1 MKKTTQE
8 FLVAVTCI
16 SSLILITGLSWGLVT
31 DIKIEPVTSDNIV
44 DPGDLEAVT
53 AKISITDD
61 GNEDQW
67 FFLRVSN
74 QNPDQQGNKG
84 VKDSAIDRIELY
96 DDVNSDGVP
105 DRNAGEFVADGKL
118 DENGRALLNL
128 QKRGLGYPIGTLDE
142 QTVSNFLLVVIV
154 QPEQTA
160 RGDQIVLN
168 FGNNAFFFLQAAAVA
183 PPADQ
188 RVVEGPIARGIESI
202 TVTALKENVPVSF
215 GKSIELAAI
224 EIKSDVTQKLRSL
237 SLRFEPPFVRES
249 VATLSLYR
257 DAEPFKMFNESD
269 SAIGEVQT
277 DVVTMI
283 FDLDEEIKGMLGST
297 DPVTNN
303 FILVAKVESEEIARE
318 NDKLGIIIETETAL
332 GFSISGSAGPSE
344 NFSSTGPIITKM
356 PEQPVVKILVP
367 DRLPPTR
374 FDDQGIIDFSAV
386 GPNPE
391 AKIMLYY
398 AEKSNYGPKDADQLR
413 ASVAVG
419 TAGVIVPASA
429 GTDEPDAVNL
439 TVGSEVT
446 SIVWDTHEIPE
457 GIYTIYGII
466 EDFTAI
472 SSDLARSPGK
482 IEVRHDVDI
491 LNLSPEDDIA
501 VTDGSVVIQWND
513 KKNRGNARINLFY
526 SPLDLSTADVVS
538 LSENAELIVVDLS
551 EDDDGT
557 LGQYKWDFTTARVP
571 ENKDG
576 VYIYAI
582 ISDRDTGSKTEKQIK
597 QKAVRSDGKVIITYP
612 PLIKLISPIRE
623 GSKATTEF
631 TISWLN
637 EDLDNNGVSVN
648 LYYHQRKTSSAV
660 DILIDSIGN
669 QSTSLSG
676 TVAEGVSAASS
687 SIGQGSYSWDIQSF
701 ELDNGINLNGSY
713 YIYARIADSSGNEGY
728 DISSGAL
735 TIRKVQIRLR
745 PNALVVGPGEEFDV
759 AVQLRSPAVAIS
771 GASVYLTFDDRFLQV
786 GNVDQ
791 PFRQLSSV
799 DELRAQG
806 IENPT
811 DQQLENYKNTLV
823 FDLDDVETNQ
833 QEILENDNHGDA
845 IEDSMANGISGYQL
859 DYSIVV
865 KNPTAII
872 KLNEYRTLAKIG
884 FKVKKDFGTRP
895 INTTI
900 SFDFDEATNNRST
913 SVVAVNENG
922 DVEDISPIAINPALR
937 VQVVPYA
944 SITGKI
950 LLEGRQDHSALVTF
964 ALRRPGQTEDI
975 PIGLSG
981 VPAPKPKANGNEEAE
996 ASVEQEVITSITNDE
1011 DPALEG
1017 IQITPKPD
1025 GTYTI
1030 NGIPTGTWELV
1041 AKAPSYIRG
1050 QYMSKAVGSNS
1061 YMLRVVPGDKLQ
1073 DINIYSQDGKSQ
1085 RLTGGDVDNDNRIN
1099 IADLSTLM
1107 TVFGTVEG
1115 SEVFDEDADINNDG
1129 KVNLS
1134 DFSILARNFGK
1145 LGVPPTASSG
1155 PPPAA
1160 APSVI
1165 TNVVRLSTPIT
1176 PNVVQM
1182 NDVIDVSFVV
1192 DFNRVRGYAFEVE
1205 YDPKSLG
1212 LVEDSVQEGDLFGTN
1227 PALSRSFFISRDY
1240 ETNYGTRKII
1250 VANMVTGD
1258 DDSIMGTGSLAK
1270 FRFIA
1275 RTDDISELQFK
1286 ELTVVGDDQNL
1297 VKLPN
1302 VWNRSIEPLKTPS
1315 QTELIQNYPNPFNPE
1330 TWIPYRLSQP
1340 SSVTIVVYDATGQ
1353 QIRRIDIG
1361 VQPVGDYTRREHAI
1375 YWDGQND
1382 FGEQVASGIYFY
1394 ELITNHYDAIKKM
1407 VILK

>member
-8 FLVAVTCI
+8 FLLAVTCI
-16 SSLILITGLSWGLVT
+16 SSLVLITGLSWGLVT
-31 DIKIEPVTSDNIV
+31 DIKIEPVTSDYIV
-44 DPGDLEAVT
+44 DPGDLEAVVS
-53 AKISITDD
+53 KIAITDD
-61 GNEDQW
+61 GNQDQW

-74 QNPDQQGNKG
+74 QSPDNKG
-84 VKDSAIDRIELY
+84 SKGISANAVDRIELY
-96 DDVNSDGVP
+96 EDVNSDGVS
-105 DRNAGEFVADGKL
+105 DRNAGEFVTDGKL

-142 QTVSNFLLVVIV
+142 QTVTNFLLVVVV
-154 QPEQTA
+154 QSEQTK

-168 FGNNAFFFLQAAAVA
+168 FGKNAFFFLQAAAVA

-188 RVVEGPIARGIESI
+188 RVVEGSTVRGIESI

-215 GKSIELAAI
+215 GRSIELAAI
-224 EIKSDVTQKLRSL
+224 EIKSDVTQNLRSL

-249 VATLSLYR
+249 VAALSLYR

-277 DVVTMI
+277 DVVTMV
-283 FDLDEEIKGMLGST
+283 FDLDEEIKGTLDSIE
-297 DPVTNN
+297 PVTNN
-303 FILVAKVESEEIARE
+303 FILVAKVEPEDVARE
-318 NDKLGIIIETETAL
+318 NDKLGIIIEAKTGF
-332 GFSISGSAGPSE
+332 GFSVSGSAGPSK
-344 NFSSTGPIITKM
+344 NFSSTGPIITQM
-356 PEQPVVKILVP
+356 PEQPVIKILVP

-398 AEKSNYGPKDADQLR
+398 AEKSNYGPKDVDQLR
-413 ASVAVG
+413 ASISIG
-419 TAGVIVPASA
+419 TSAGVIVLASA
-429 GTDEPDAVNL
+429 GADEPDAVSL

-457 GIYTIYGII
+457 GTYTIYGII

-472 SSDLARSPGK
+472 SSDLARSFGK

-491 LNLSPEDDIA
+491 SNLSPKDDTA
-501 VTDGSVVIQWND
+501 VTDGSFVIQWND

-571 ENKDG
+571 ESKDG

-582 ISDRDTGSKTEKQIK
+582 ISDRDSGSKTEKQIK

-623 GSKATTEF
+623 GSKAITEF
-631 TISWLN
+631 TLSWLS
-637 EDLDNNGVSVN
+637 EDLDNNGVSVS
-648 LYYHQRKTSSAV
+648 LYYHQRHTETAI

-676 TVAEGVSAASS
+676 TIAEGVSATPTN
-687 SIGQGSYSWDIQSF
+687 IGQDSYSWDIQSF
-701 ELDNGINLNGSY
+701 ESENGVNLNGSY

-728 DISSGAL
+728 DISSGTL

-745 PNALVVGPGEEFDV
+745 PNALVAGPGEEFDV
-759 AVQLRSPAVAIS
+759 AVQLRSSAIAIS
-771 GASVYLTFDDRFLQV
+771 GASIYLTFDDRFLQV
-786 GNVDQ
+786 GNAEQ
-791 PFRQLSSV
+791 PFRQLSSS
-799 DELRAQG
+799 DELRIQG

-811 DQQLENYKNTLV
+811 GQQLEDYKKTLV
-823 FDLDDVETNQ
+823 FDFDDAEANQ
-833 QEILENDNHGDA
+833 QEILENDNHGDTV
-845 IEDSMANGISGYQL
+845 EDSMANGISGYQL
-859 DYSIVV
+859 DYSVVV
-865 KNPTAII
+865 KNANSIV

-884 FKVKKDFGTRP
+884 FKVKKDVGTRP

-913 SVVAVNENG
+913 SVVAVNESA
-922 DVEDISPIAINPALR
+922 DVEDISPIAVNPALR

-950 LLEGRQDHSALVTF
+950 LLEGRQDHSSLITF
-964 ALRRPGQTEDI
+964 ALRRPGQMKDI
-975 PIGLSG
+975 PIGLSA
-981 VPAPKPKANGNEEAE
+981 VPAPKPNANKEA
-996 ASVEQEVITSITNDE
+996 AVSVDQEVITSITNDE

-1050 QYMSKAVGSNS
+1050 QYMSKTRGTNS
-1061 YMLRVVPGDKLQ
+1061 YVLRVVPGDKLQ
-1073 DINIYSQDGKSQ
+1073 DINIYSQGGKSQ

-1115 SEVFDEDADINNDG
+1115 SDIFNKDADINNDG

-1145 LGVPPTASSG
+1145 LGVPPTVSSG
-1155 PPPAA
+1155 LPPAA
-1160 APSVI
+1160 APSIISDVI
-1165 TNVVRLSTPIT
+1165 RLSMPIT
-1176 PNVVQM
+1176 PEVVQM
-1182 NDVIDVSFVV
+1182 NEVINVSFVA

-1205 YDPKSLG
+1205 YDPQSLK
-1212 LVEDSVQEGDLFGTN
+1212 LIEDSVQEGELFQEN
-1227 PALSRSFFISRDY
+1227 ADRSQPFFISRDY

-1250 VANMVTGD
+1250 VANMIAGNE
-1258 DDSIMGTGSLAK
+1258 DSIVGSGSLAK

-1275 RTDDISELQFK
+1275 RTDNISELRFK
-1286 ELTVVGDDQNL
+1286 ELTIVGDDQNL
-1297 VKLPN
+1297 VKLPD
-1302 VWNRSIEPLKTPS
+1302 VWNRSIEPLKVPS

-1340 SSVTIVVYDATGQ
+1340 SPVTIMVYDATGQ

-1361 VQPVGDYTRREHAI
+1361 IQPVGDYTRKNHAI

-1382 FGEQVASGIYFY
+1382 FGEKVASGVYFY
-1394 ELITNHYDAIKKM
+1394 ELVTNHYDAIKKM

>member
-16 SSLILITGLSWGLVT
+16 SSLVLITGLSWGLVT

-44 DPGDLEAVT
+44 DPGDLEAVA
-53 AKISITDD
+53 AKIAITDD

-74 QNPDQQGNKG
+74 QSPDKKG
-84 VKDSAIDRIELY
+84 GKGISDNAVDRIELY
-96 DDVNSDGVP
+96 EDTNSDGVP

-142 QTVSNFLLVVIV
+142 QTITNFLLVVVV
-154 QPEQTA
+154 QPEQTK

-188 RVVEGPIARGIESI
+188 RAVEGPTIRGIESI

-237 SLRFEPPFVRES
+237 SVRFEPPFVRES

-269 SAIGEVQT
+269 NAIGEVQT
-277 DVVTMI
+277 DVVTMV
-283 FDLDEEIKGMLGST
+283 FDLDEKIEGMLGSSE
-297 DPVTNN
+297 PITNN

-318 NDKLGIIIETETAL
+318 NDRLGLIIETETGL

-398 AEKSNYGPKDADQLR
+398 ADKSNYGPKDVDQLR
-413 ASVAVG
+413 ASVTVG
-419 TAGVIVPASA
+419 TGAGVIVPDSS
-429 GTDEPDAVNL
+429 GSDEPDAINL
-439 TVGSEVT
+439 TVGSDVT
-446 SIVWDTHEIPE
+446 SIVWDTHEVPE
-457 GIYTIYGII
+457 GVYTIYGII
-466 EDFTAI
+466 EDFTSI
-472 SSDLARSPGK
+472 SSDLARSFGK

-491 LNLSPEDDIA
+491 WNLSPEDDVA

-513 KKNRGNARINLFY
+513 KKNQGNARINLFY

-582 ISDRDTGSKTEKQIK
+582 ISDRDTGSKAEKQIK
-597 QKAVRSDGKVIITYP
+597 QKAVRSDGRVIITYP

-623 GSKATTEF
+623 GSKAITEF

-637 EDLDNNGVSVN
+637 EDLDNNGVLVS
-648 LYYHQRKTSSAV
+648 LYYHQKHTTSAV

-676 TVAEGVSAASS
+676 TIAEGASVAPIN
-687 SIGQGSYSWDIQSF
+687 IGQGSYSWDIQSF

-728 DISSGAL
+728 DVSSGAL

-759 AVQLRSPAVAIS
+759 VVQLRSSAIAIS
-771 GASVYLTFDDRFLQV
+771 GASIYLTFDDRFLQV
-786 GNVDQ
+786 GDVDQ
-791 PFRQLSSV
+791 PFRQLSSI
-799 DELRAQG
+799 DELRIQG
-806 IENPT
+806 VENPT

-823 FDLDDVETNQ
+823 FDSNDAEENQ
-833 QEILENDNHGDA
+833 QEVLENDNHGDA

-859 DYSIVV
+859 DYSVVV
-865 KNPTAII
+865 KNPNAIV
-872 KLNEYRTLAKIG
+872 KLAEYRTLAKIG

-913 SVVAVNENG
+913 SVVAVNESG
-922 DVEDISPIAINPALR
+922 DVEDISPIAVNPALR

-944 SITGKI
+944 SITGKV
-950 LLEGRQDHSALVTF
+950 LLEGRQDHSSLVTF
-964 ALRRPGQTEDI
+964 ALRRPGQTKDI
-975 PIGLSG
+975 PIGLSA
-981 VPAPKPKANGNEEAE
+981 VPAPKPEVAG
-996 ASVEQEVITSITNDE
+996 SVEQEVITSITNDE
-1011 DPALEG
+1011 DPAVEG

-1025 GTYTI
+1025 GSYTI

-1050 QYMSKAVGSNS
+1050 QYMSKTGGSNS

-1115 SEVFDEDADINNDG
+1115 GDLFDGDADINNDG

-1165 TNVVRLSTPIT
+1165 SNVVRLSTPIT
-1176 PNVVQM
+1176 PEVVQM
-1182 NDVIDVSFVV
+1182 HEVINVSFAV
-1192 DFNRVRGYAFEVE
+1192 DFNGVRGYAFEVE
-1205 YDPKSLG
+1205 YDPQALG
-1212 LVEDSVQEGDLFGTN
+1212 LIEDSVQEGELFGAN
-1227 PALSRSFFISRDY
+1227 ADRSRSFFISRDY
-1240 ETNYGTRKII
+1240 ETNDGTRKII

-1258 DDSIMGTGSLAK
+1258 EDSIMGTGSLAK

-1275 RTDDISELQFK
+1275 RTDNISELQFK
-1286 ELTVVGDDQNL
+1286 ELTVIGDDQNL
-1297 VKLPN
+1297 VKLPD
-1302 VWNRSIEPLKTPS
+1302 VWNRSIESLKVPS

-1340 SSVTIVVYDATGQ
+1340 SSVTVVVYDATGQ
-1353 QIRRIDIG
+1353 QIRHMDVGI
-1361 VQPVGDYTRREHAI
+1361 QPVGDYTRKNHAI
-1375 YWDGQND
+1375 YWNGQND
-1382 FGEQVASGIYFY
+1382 FGEKVASGVYFY

>member
-53 AKISITDD
+53 AKIAITDD

-74 QNPDQQGNKG
+74 QSPDQNGSKG
-84 VKDSAIDRIELY
+84 INDNAVDRIELY

-142 QTVSNFLLVVIV
+142 QTVNNFLLVVIV
-154 QPEQTA
+154 QSEQTA
-160 RGDQIVLN
+160 RGAQLVLN

-183 PPADQ
+183 PPVDQ
-188 RVVEGPIARGIESI
+188 RVVEGPTVRGIESI

-277 DVVTMI
+277 DVVTMV
-283 FDLDEEIKGMLGST
+283 FDLDEEIKGLLSST

-318 NDKLGIIIETETAL
+318 NDKLGIIVETETAF
-332 GFSISGSAGPSE
+332 GFSISGSSGPSE

-386 GPNPE
+386 GPNTE

-398 AEKSNYGPKDADQLR
+398 AEKSNYGPKDVDQLR
-413 ASVAVG
+413 ASVTVG
-419 TAGVIVPASA
+419 TGGVIVPASA
-429 GTDEPDAVNL
+429 GADESDAVDL

-491 LNLSPEDDIA
+491 WGLSPEDDIA
-501 VTDGSVVIQWND
+501 VTDGSVVIQWSD
-513 KKNRGNARINLFY
+513 KKNRGDARINLFY

-582 ISDRDTGSKTEKQIK
+582 ISDRNTGSKTESQIK

-623 GSKATTEF
+623 GSKAITEF

-648 LYYHQRKTSSAV
+648 LYYHQRIATSAI

-669 QSTSLSG
+669 QSTNLSG
-676 TVAEGVSAASS
+676 TIAQGVSAAPV

-735 TIRKVQIRLR
+735 AIRKVQIRLR

-759 AVQLRSPAVAIS
+759 AVQLRSSAIAIS
-771 GASVYLTFDDRFLQV
+771 GASIYLTFDDRFLQV

-799 DELRAQG
+799 DELRIQG
-806 IENPT
+806 FENPT
-811 DQQLENYKNTLV
+811 EQQLENYKNTLV
-823 FDLDDVETNQ
+823 FDFDDAETNQ
-833 QEILENDNHGDA
+833 QEILENDSHGDA

-859 DYSIVV
+859 DYSVVV
-865 KNPTAII
+865 KNSNAIV

-913 SVVAVNENG
+913 SVVAVNESG
-922 DVEDISPIAINPALR
+922 DVEDIFPIAVNPALR

-950 LLEGRQDHSALVTF
+950 LLEGRQDHSSLVTF
-964 ALRRPGQTEDI
+964 ALRRPGQTKDI
-975 PIGLSG
+975 PIGLSA
-981 VPAPKPKANGNEEAE
+981 VPAPQPNDGEGVDVNVK
-996 ASVEQEVITSITNDE
+996 QEVITSITNDE

-1050 QYMSKAVGSNS
+1050 QYISRTVGSNS

-1115 SEVFDEDADINNDG
+1115 GDLFDEDADINNDG

-1165 TNVVRLSTPIT
+1165 SNVVRLSTPIT
-1176 PNVVQM
+1176 PEVVQM
-1182 NDVIDVSFVV
+1182 NEAINVSFVV

-1212 LVEDSVQEGDLFGTN
+1212 LVEGSVQEGELFGAN
-1227 PALSRSFFISRDY
+1227 VDRSRSFFISRDY

-1250 VANMVTGD
+1250 VANMITGD
-1258 DDSIMGTGSLAK
+1258 EDSIMGTGSLAK

-1275 RTDDISELQFK
+1275 RTDNISELQFK

-1297 VKLPN
+1297 MKLPN
-1302 VWNRSIEPLKTPS
+1302 VWNRSIEPLKVPS

-1361 VQPVGDYTRREHAI
+1361 VQPVGDYTRKNHAI

-1382 FGEQVASGIYFY
+1382 FGEQVASGVYFY

>member
-1 MKKTTQE
+1 
-8 FLVAVTCI
+8 
-16 SSLILITGLSWGLVT
+16 
-31 DIKIEPVTSDNIV
+31 
-44 DPGDLEAVT
+44 
-53 AKISITDD
+53 
-61 GNEDQW
+61 
-67 FFLRVSN
+67 
-74 QNPDQQGNKG
+74 
-84 VKDSAIDRIELY
+84 
-96 DDVNSDGVP
+96 
-105 DRNAGEFVADGKL
+105 
-118 DENGRALLNL
+118 
-128 QKRGLGYPIGTLDE
+128 
-142 QTVSNFLLVVIV
+142 
-154 QPEQTA
+154 
-160 RGDQIVLN
+160 
-168 FGNNAFFFLQAAAVA
+168 
-183 PPADQ
+183 
-188 RVVEGPIARGIESI
+188 
-202 TVTALKENVPVSF
+202 VTALKENVPVSF
-215 GKSIELAAI
+215 GRSIELAAI
-224 EIKSDVTQKLRSL
+224 EIKSDVTQNLRSL

-249 VATLSLYR
+249 VAALSLYR

-277 DVVTMI
+277 DVVTMV
-283 FDLDEEIKGMLGST
+283 FDLDEEIKGTLDSIE
-297 DPVTNN
+297 PVTNN
-303 FILVAKVESEEIARE
+303 FILVAKVEPEDVARE
-318 NDKLGIIIETETAL
+318 NDKLGIIIEAKTGF
-332 GFSISGSAGPSE
+332 GFSVSGSAGPSK
-344 NFSSTGPIITKM
+344 NFSSTGPIITQM
-356 PEQPVVKILVP
+356 PEQPVIKILVP

-398 AEKSNYGPKDADQLR
+398 AEKSNYGPKDVDQLR
-413 ASVAVG
+413 ASISIG
-419 TAGVIVPASA
+419 TSAGVIVLASA
-429 GTDEPDAVNL
+429 GADEPDAVSL

-457 GIYTIYGII
+457 GTYTIYGII

-472 SSDLARSPGK
+472 SSDLARSFGK

-491 LNLSPEDDIA
+491 SNLSPKDDTA
-501 VTDGSVVIQWND
+501 VTDGSFVIQWND

-571 ENKDG
+571 ESKDG

-582 ISDRDTGSKTEKQIK
+582 ISDRDSGSKTEKQIK

-623 GSKATTEF
+623 GSKAITEF
-631 TISWLN
+631 TLSWLS
-637 EDLDNNGVSVN
+637 EDLDNNGVSVS
-648 LYYHQRKTSSAV
+648 LYYHQRHTETAI

-676 TVAEGVSAASS
+676 TIAEGVSATPTN
-687 SIGQGSYSWDIQSF
+687 IGQDSYSWDIQSF
-701 ELDNGINLNGSY
+701 ESENGVNLNGSY

-728 DISSGAL
+728 DISSGTL

-745 PNALVVGPGEEFDV
+745 PNALVAGPGEEFDV
-759 AVQLRSPAVAIS
+759 AVQLRSSAIAIS
-771 GASVYLTFDDRFLQV
+771 GASIYLTFDDRFLQV
-786 GNVDQ
+786 GNAEQ
-791 PFRQLSSV
+791 PFRQLSSS
-799 DELRAQG
+799 DELRIQG

-811 DQQLENYKNTLV
+811 GQQLEDYKKTLV
-823 FDLDDVETNQ
+823 FDFDDAEANQ
-833 QEILENDNHGDA
+833 QEILENDNHGDTV
-845 IEDSMANGISGYQL
+845 EDSMANGISGYQL
-859 DYSIVV
+859 DYSVVV
-865 KNPTAII
+865 KNANSIV

-884 FKVKKDFGTRP
+884 FKVKKDVGTRP

-913 SVVAVNENG
+913 SVVAVNESA
-922 DVEDISPIAINPALR
+922 DVEDISPIAVNPALR

-950 LLEGRQDHSALVTF
+950 LLEGRQDHSSLITF
-964 ALRRPGQTEDI
+964 ALRRPGQMKDI
-975 PIGLSG
+975 PIGSSA
-981 VPAPKPKANGNEEAE
+981 VPAPKPNANKEA
-996 ASVEQEVITSITNDE
+996 AVSVDQEVITSITNDE

-1050 QYMSKAVGSNS
+1050 QYMSKTRGTNS
-1061 YMLRVVPGDKLQ
+1061 YVLRVVPGDKLQ
-1073 DINIYSQDGKSQ
+1073 DINIYSQGGKSQ

-1115 SEVFDEDADINNDG
+1115 SDIFNKDADINNDG

-1145 LGVPPTASSG
+1145 LGVPPTVSSG

-1160 APSVI
+1160 APSIISDVI
-1165 TNVVRLSTPIT
+1165 RLSMPIT
-1176 PNVVQM
+1176 PEVVQM
-1182 NDVIDVSFVV
+1182 NEVINVSFVA

-1205 YDPKSLG
+1205 YDPQSLK
-1212 LVEDSVQEGDLFGTN
+1212 LIEDSVQEGELFQEN
-1227 PALSRSFFISRDY
+1227 ADRSQPFFISRDY

-1250 VANMVTGD
+1250 VANMIAGNE
-1258 DDSIMGTGSLAK
+1258 DSIVGSGSLAK

-1275 RTDDISELQFK
+1275 RTDNISELRFK
-1286 ELTVVGDDQNL
+1286 ELTIVGDDQNL
-1297 VKLPN
+1297 VKLPD
-1302 VWNRSIEPLKTPS
+1302 VWNRSIEPLKVPS

-1340 SSVTIVVYDATGQ
+1340 SPVTIMVYDATGQ

-1361 VQPVGDYTRREHAI
+1361 IQPVGDYTRKNHAI

-1382 FGEQVASGIYFY
+1382 FGEKVASGVYFY
-1394 ELITNHYDAIKKM
+1394 ELVTNHYDAIKKM